1 MERKI
6 SKLEQRQQAELEA
19 HQQTEPTPAGKAF
32 ESVDELL
39 RYDAAQTQPP
49 AQLRE
54 RLAKSIE
61 HTPPPARSWWRRW
74 LGTKER

>member
-1 MERKI
+1 MERKT
-6 SKLEQRQQAELEA
+6 SKLEQRQEAELEA
-19 HQQTEPTPAGKAF
+19 HQHSQSAPAGQVF

-61 HTPPPARSWWRRW
+61 DTPPPARSWWRR
-74 LGTKER
+74 LLRPG